1 MRHFDLALLRTFVA
15 IADRGSMTAAADA
28 LHLTQGAVSQQVA
41 RLEAM
46 VGAKTFLRTH
56 PGLRLTTTGEK
67 LLFRARKLLA
77 ENDDL
82 IRDLVAEEASGTIR
96 LGVCYDLMSGGMA
109 DIIRGFCVARPNI
122 DIVLTSASSAVLD
135 LQIGDG
141 RLDFAVLQEYP
152 DTARGEVV
160 ALDRLVW
167 VGAPSGGAQAKRP
180 LPLSLVSADCIFR
193 QPVLEALTSAGV
205 AWRTVFENGGYEAT
219 TATVRADLA
228 VSAWL
233 SSAIPLGLEALPH
246 PDDLPPLPMF
256 TISLRQGDGEIS
268 EAGRDLARQIR
279 RGFGLRADMTGLG

>member
-15 IADRGSMTAAADA
+15 IAERGSMTAAAEA

-41 RLEAM
+41 RLETTL
-46 VGAKTFLRTH
+46 GAKVFQRTN
-56 PGLRLTTTGEK
+56 PGLRLTATGEK

-77 ENDDL
+77 ENDEL
-82 IRDLVAEEASGTIR
+82 IRDLAAGEPGGTIR

-109 DIIRGFCVARPNI
+109 DIIRRFSLAHPNI
-122 DIVLTSASSAVLD
+122 DIQLTSASSATLD
-135 LQIGDG
+135 QLIDEA
-141 RLDFAVLQEYP
+141 RLDIAVLQEHP

-167 VGAPSGGAQAKRP
+167 AGAISGGAHAKRP

-193 QPVLEALTSAGV
+193 QPVLEALSRQGLE
-205 AWRTVFENGGYEAT
+205 WRSVFENGGYEAT

-233 SSAIPLGLEALPH
+233 SSAIPLGLEAITSA
-246 PDDLPPLPMF
+246 DDLPPLPMF
-256 TISLRQGDGEIS
+256 TVSLKQPDGDAS
-268 EAGRDLARQIR
+268 EAGHDLARYIR
-279 RGFGLRADMTGLG
+279 TGFRR